1 MTALSAAKRL
11 RWVDYAKGIG
21 IFLVVLGHGLRG
33 LVSSSIL
40 SASPL
45 TQAIDQWIYAFH
57 MPLFFLLSGLFVERS
72 LSKPFQQFL
81 KDKLRVIAY
90 PYFVWSLLQSFLQ
103 IVVGN
108 STNNRMAVSDLWKI
122 FYSPILQFWFLYV
135 LFVLLLAYALL
146 RRFKVPVLAILVA
159 GLLFYYIPVDLGSWG
174 VAYMIRLNAPYFLIG
189 AYIGSRPLPDF
200 TRSPLPRLALTAA
213 IGFLLVSLAVV
224 TQLVTQLAMVPLV
237 AIAGVSATIAIS
249 VLLDRLN
256 WLQVLVWWGTLSLEI
271 YVSST
276 IFQAVVR
283 ILLQKVGILN
293 PALHLV
299 VSLVAA
305 IYLPILLVELSR
317 RLRVPYLFSLRAK
330 TA

>member
-159 GLLFYYIPVDLGSWG
+159 GLLFYYIPVNLGSWG

-200 TRSPLPRLALTAA
+200 TRIPLPRLALTAA